1 MERRAQLKNGTLTEI
16 CNNRKIRVYTRR
28 DEDYF
33 MQRLTRLLVAFSIGS
48 VLSISAHRGSAQSER
63 TPTLPPLPGHIAYI
77 GADLNVYTVVRDT
90 NTIFQL
96 TTDAVIERDSAL
108 IYQWPTWSTD
118 GRLAYFQTLLTR
130 AGTGTTAVYIAS
142 DAETPGISRY
152 ETADK
157 SFTYAYWSPQNC
169 DADSSCREL
178 AVLMGTPSG
187 FNVDVVRDIQQ
198 SEAEVSTIGQGSP
211 FYFSW
216 SPDGE
221 RMLWHRNQAGIEVHD
236 RSEGQVVSAVSQP
249 PGAFAA
255 PAWSPVDDRLLYG
268 RGGADSATTDLVI
281 ATGDDLETIV
291 SGLRGPV
298 YFSWSPNGNHIAYV
312 DRQGALIVID
322 AVSGERL
329 ARTSVTGVLAFFWSP
344 NSERIAYLT
353 LANTPGSFN
362 AFDSKS
368 ELLKNLAQGQA
379 VGLVWS
385 VFDIS
390 TEETQRYGAFVPTR
404 EMIYLLSFYD
414 QFAQS
419 HRLWSPNSTHLVY
432 GEVTTDGQSFVS
444 ILDTTRAVSV
454 PLNIADGV
462 IGIWS
467 FN

>member
-1 MERRAQLKNGTLTEI
+1 MRR
-16 CNNRKIRVYTRR
+16 VV
-28 DEDYF
+28 
-33 MQRLTRLLVAFSIGS
+33 RLLTVFWIGLILS
-48 VLSISAHRGSAQSER
+48 VSAYRSGAQRS
-63 TPTLPPLPGHIAYI
+63 TPMMPQLPGHIAYV
-77 GADLNVYTVVRDT
+77 GADLNVYTIARET
-90 NTIFQL
+90 NAIFQL
-96 TTDAVIERDSAL
+96 TTDAGIGRDSAL

-118 GRLAYFQTLLTR
+118 GRLAYFQTFLTR
-130 AGTGTTAVYIAS
+130 AGEATTSVFIAPDAQTTGVL
-142 DAETPGISRY
+142 RY

-169 DADSSCREL
+169 SAGSSCREL

-187 FNVDVVRDIQQ
+187 FNIDVVRDFQQ
-198 SEAEVSTIGQGSP
+198 SQAEVSTIGLGSP

-216 SPDGE
+216 SPDGG
-221 RMLWHRNQAGIEVHD
+221 RMLWHRNQARVEVHD
-236 RSEGQVVSAVSQP
+236 RGEGQVISTVSEM

-255 PAWSPVDDRLLYG
+255 PAWSPVDDRLLFG
-268 RGGADSATTDLVI
+268 RDGADPSRTDLVI
-281 ATGDDLETIV
+281 ASGDETETIV

-298 YFSWSPNGNHIAYV
+298 YFSWSPNGNQIAYV
-312 DRQGALIVID
+312 DRQGALAVVD

-329 ARTSVTGVLAFFWSP
+329 ARTAVSGVLAFFWSP
-344 NSERIAYLT
+344 NSERIAYIT

-368 ELLKNLAQGQA
+368 AWLKTLAQGQIPR
-379 VGLVWS
+379 LVWS
-385 VFDIS
+385 VFDVR
-390 TEETQRYGAFVPTR
+390 TEETRRYGAFVPTR

-432 GEVTTDGQSFVS
+432 GEVSPDGQSFVS

-467 FN
+467 FS